1 MDSGILSFLTL
12 EIHMTNKTNK
22 NCPAEQAIVA
32 EIAMTNNGKL
42 LKSRMPN
49 ALYADMVRMLDEGKL
64 VNANFL
70 EVGDAVRLA

>member
-1 MDSGILSFLTL
+1 MPDTWKLKQDEQELGI
-12 EIHMTNKTNK
+12 
-22 NCPAEQAIVA
+22 PAEQAIVA

-64 VNANFL
+64 VHATFM
-70 EVGDAVRLA
+70 ERGDAVRLS